1 MKVLQVL
8 GSLTFVV
15 NGIDWTLIE
24 PSMVVRAQLNLDFGW
39 MLMVLLILILINGVD
54 GLHCSALVPG
64 LLEKG
69 VRVILVFFIHL
80 ICES

>member
-1 MKVLQVL
+1 
-8 GSLTFVV
+8 
-15 NGIDWTLIE
+15 
-24 PSMVVRAQLNLDFGW
+24 MVVRAQLNLDFGW

>member
-1 MKVLQVL
+1 VL

-15 NGIDWTLIE
+15 NGIDRTLIE
-24 PSMVVRAQLNLDFGW
+24 PSMVVRAHFNLDFGW
-39 MLMVLLILILINGVD
+39 MLIVLLILILINGVD

-64 LLEKG
+64 LLKKG
-69 VRVILVFFIHL
+69 VWVILVFFIHL